1 MQICQILGKFVL
13 MGLVYHWELNNQVRF
28 AIWRVEED
36 AENMISMLQLDDRE
50 RAVLATLNKGKR
62 TLHWLATRVLL
73 RYMLDTPGFID
84 CPSDENGKPYLA
96 NFPQKISL
104 THSFDYVG
112 VILSDHR
119 EVGIDLELVSP
130 KILRIAHKFMKD
142 EELEFIEDLDEES
155 KINHLYA
162 CWCAKEAVYKLQG
175 NRGVSFKDNM
185 TIHPFRFQDR
195 GVLQLTLYSERHNE
209 TLAVHYERF
218 LEYMLG
224 YVVKN

>member
-1 MQICQILGKFVL
+1 MSKFVL
-13 MGLVYHWELNNQVRF
+13 MGLVYLRELNNQVRF
-28 AIWRVEED
+28 AVWRVEED
-36 AENMISMLQLDDRE
+36 AQDMIGRLQLDDRE

-96 NFPQKISL
+96 NFPQQISL
-104 THSFDYVG
+104 THSFDYVA
-112 VILSDHR
+112 VILSDHG

-130 KILRIAHKFMKD
+130 KILRIARKFMRD
-142 EELEFIEDLDEES
+142 EELEFMEDLDDES
-155 KINHLYA
+155 KVNHLYA

-185 TIHPFRFQDR
+185 TIHPFQFQEQ
-195 GVLQLTLYSERHNE
+195 GVLELTLDSERQNE
-209 TLAVHYERF
+209 TFKVHYERF

-224 YVVKN
+224 YAVGN